1 MTPSDIHSLR
11 DRLRR
16 DYPTFSPAQQALARY
31 VADHL
36 ADLPVMSAHEVAR
49 AAHCSPAT
57 VVRFAQAL
65 GYGGYPDLQQ
75 LVRRAQRPWLP
86 PGPGDSTVGVFAGAD
101 TLRAQLAAERHS
113 LDAAADRLGRRGLA
127 PLAQALIGRRPILV
141 AGDGHAKPIV
151 TVLAERMAQLE
162 MPVVTVDSLE
172 PRDRAWLRDI
182 APTSAV
188 VAVGIGREPRVA
200 QAAVRA
206 GDEAGVPVVALTDS
220 SLSPMA
226 AMPLARVVPA
236 DVRGGVP
243 SLVAMVAV
251 AQALCGTLDAA
262 LRRRP
267 EAPPAPEA
275 DPHDAPLV
283 PMSA

>member
-16 DYPTFSPAQQALARY
+16 DYPRFSPAQQALARY

-65 GYGGYPDLQQ
+65 GYGGYPDMQQ

-86 PGPGDSTVGVFAGAD
+86 AGPGEAGVGMFGGGDTV
-101 TLRAQLAAERHS
+101 RAHLAAERHA
-113 LDAAADRLGRRGLA
+113 LDATADRLGRRGLT
-127 PLAQALIGRRPILV
+127 PLAQALAGRRPVIV
-141 AGDGHAKPIV
+141 AGDGHARAV
-151 TVLAERMAQLE
+151 MTVLAERMSQLDI
-162 MPVVTVDSLE
+162 PVAVVGSLD
-172 PRDRAWLRDI
+172 PRDRAWLTGI

-188 VAVGIGREPRVA
+188 VAVGIGREPRIA

-206 GDEAGVPVVALTDS
+206 GDDAGVPVVALIDS

-226 AMPLARVVPA
+226 GLPLARVVPA
-236 DVRGGVP
+236 DVRAGSP
-243 SLVAMVAV
+243 SVVAMVAV
-251 AQALCGTLDAA
+251 AQALCGILEASSRPAA
-262 LRRRP
+262 
-267 EAPPAPEA
+267 APMTNGEVPALTTMTA
-275 DPHDAPLV
+275 
-283 PMSA
+283 

>member
-1 MTPSDIHSLR
+1 MTATEIHSLR

-65 GYGGYPDLQQ
+65 GYGGYPELQQ

-86 PGPGDSTVGVFAGAD
+86 TGAPDGNVGVFGGAD
-101 TLRAQLAAERHS
+101 ALRAQLAAERHS

-127 PLAQALIGRRPILV
+127 PLAQALIGRRPVIV
-141 AGDGHAKPIV
+141 AGDGPARPIV
-151 TVLAERMAQLE
+151 CLIAERLTQLDV
-162 MPVVTVDSLE
+162 PVASVSSLE
-172 PRDRAWLRDI
+172 PADRTWLAAI
-182 APTSAV
+182 GPTSAV

-206 GDEAGVPVVALTDS
+206 GDDAGVPVVVLTDS

-226 AMPLARVVPA
+226 GLPLARVVPA
-236 DVRGGVP
+236 EARGGAP

-251 AQALCGTLDAA
+251 AQALCGTLDAT
-262 LRRRP
+262 LRRQ
-267 EAPPAPEA
+267 AVPAPAVNGAE
-275 DPHDAPLV
+275 PLAS
-283 PMSA
+283 MSA